1 MSEAIISELSR
12 ALIDIAWHLGPKGV
26 NGECC
31 ENLTM
36 PEFIALDTISTIQN
50 CPVQEV
56 GHSLK
61 FTKSGAT
68 RIVNRLEKKGYVN
81 KIRSTEDARVC
92 CVRLTP
98 KGLRVLE
105 STDTR
110 YLRQFEDMLSKMPE
124 MSDSHV
130 IQVIFAM
137 AESLKK

>member
-1 MSEAIISELSR
+1 
-12 ALIDIAWHLGPKGV
+12 
-26 NGECC
+26 
-31 ENLTM
+31 
-36 PEFIALDTISTIQN
+36 
-50 CPVQEV
+50 
-56 GHSLK
+56 
-61 FTKSGAT
+61 
-68 RIVNRLEKKGYVN
+68 VNRLEKKGYVN